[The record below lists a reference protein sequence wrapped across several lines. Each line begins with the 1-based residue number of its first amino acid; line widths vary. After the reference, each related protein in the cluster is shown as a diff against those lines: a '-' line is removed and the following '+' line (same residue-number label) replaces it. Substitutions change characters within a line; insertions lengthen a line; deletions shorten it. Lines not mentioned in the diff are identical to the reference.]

1 MHPHSTGETIMGV
14 LRAGEL
20 RRQRE
25 AQLYDTIFDLLSFE
39 KILFNGG
46 CRGGGDRA
54 VSRRGRGG
62 RSNGIRRRRWA
73 AGCPVLVPGSC
84 SAASGVGAPVVVGDG
99 IQRAGSMVM

>member
-46 CRGGGDRA
+46 CRA
-54 VSRRGRGG
+54 
-62 RSNGIRRRRWA
+62 A
-73 AGCPVLVPGSC
+73 AGTGRLRARAGEGGVMGYGSGAGRPGVRCWCRVC
-84 SAASGVGAPVVVGDG
+84 SAASGVGATVVVVGVR
-99 IQRAGSMVM
+99 RAGSMLI